1 MRKINFIIFFSI
13 VLSVYALVNYYIF
26 RTGWFAL
33 PPSFLLKTVY
43 TILFL
48 FIFSSFLSG
57 RFVERRAISWFSSL
71 LVWTGS
77 FWLGAMVYFFFL
89 ILFIDL
95 VRLINFLLPFFPAF
109 IYFDYERTKII
120 TALISVILVSVTV
133 FIGFINSL
141 KPVVT
146 SLEIP
151 INKVV
156 EGTKEL
162 RIAAATDIN
171 LGTIICKA
179 RLERIVDKINS
190 LNPDIILLPGDVVDE
205 DIGPV
210 IKQNLGETLKKL
222 NAKIGIF
229 GITGNHEYIGGAE
242 NACKY
247 LEEHRIFMLRDSFVR
262 IDNTYFIVGR
272 EDRSIKGF
280 TGKLRKPLEEIM
292 KDVDTTYP
300 VILMDH
306 QPIHLEEAMLNKI
319 DFQISGHTHHG
330 QLWPFNYI
338 TRKVYELDRGYKK
351 MGDTHYYVSCGV
363 GTWGPPMRTNSRP
376 EILDIMLRFK

>member
-1 MRKINFIIFFSI
+1 MYS
-13 VLSVYALVNYYIF
+13 
-26 RTGWFAL
+26 
-33 PPSFLLKTVY
+33 
-43 TILFL
+43 
-48 FIFSSFLSG
+48 
-57 RFVERRAISWFSSL
+57 
-71 LVWTGS
+71 
-77 FWLGAMVYFFFL
+77 
-89 ILFIDL
+89 
-95 VRLINFLLPFFPAF
+95 
-109 IYFDYERTKII
+109 DYERTKLI
-120 TALISVILVSVTV
+120 TAIISIIIVFTVIA
-133 FIGFINSL
+133 IGFINSL
-141 KPVVT
+141 HPVIT
-146 SLEIP
+146 NLNIS

-156 EGTKEL
+156 HGIKEL
-162 RIAAATDIN
+162 NIAAATDIH

-179 RLERIVDKINS
+179 RLERIVNKINS

-222 NAKIGIF
+222 DAKIGIF

-247 LEEHRIFMLRDSFVR
+247 LEEHRIFMLRDSYVR
-262 IDNTYFIVGR
+262 IDNTYYIAGR

-280 TGKLRKPLEEIM
+280 TSKLRKPLEEILQG
-292 KDVDTTYP
+292 VDKSYP

-306 QPIHLEEAMLNKI
+306 QPIHLEEAMKNGI

-351 MGDTHYYVSCGV
+351 MGETHYFVSCGV
-363 GTWGPPMRTNSRP
+363 GTWGPPMRTNCRP
-376 EILDIMLRFK
+376 EILNIKLRFK

>member
-13 VLSVYALVNYYIF
+13 VLSIYGLINYYIF

-33 PPSFLLKTVY
+33 PSGSPIRIIYTLIFLFVFLSFLA
-43 TILFL
+43 
-48 FIFSSFLSG
+48 G
-57 RFVERRAISWFSSL
+57 RFLERRSISWFSSL

-77 FWLGAMVYFFFL
+77 FWLGAMVYFFFI
-89 ILFIDL
+89 ILFLDL
-95 VRLINFLLPFFPAF
+95 VRLINFLLPYFPDF
-109 IYFDYERTKII
+109 IYANYEQTKLII
-120 TALISVILVSVTV
+120 AIISTIIV
-133 FIGFINSL
+133 FVVVVIGFINSL
-141 KPVVT
+141 NPVIT
-146 SLEIP
+146 NLNIS

-156 EGTKEL
+156 HRTKEL
-162 RIAAATDIN
+162 NIAAATDIH
-171 LGTIICKA
+171 LGTIICRA

-222 NAKIGIF
+222 DAKIGIF

-247 LEEHRIFMLRDSFVR
+247 LEEHRIFMLRDSYVI
-262 IDNTYFIVGR
+262 IDNTYYIVGR

-280 TGKLRKPLEEIM
+280 TGKLRKPLEEILEG
-292 KDVDTTYP
+292 VDRSYP

-306 QPIHLEEAMLNKI
+306 QPIHLEEAMTNNI
-319 DFQISGHTHHG
+319 DLQLSGHTHHG

-351 MGDTHYYVSCGV
+351 MGETHYYVSVGA

-376 EILDIMLRFK
+376 EILNIKVKFK